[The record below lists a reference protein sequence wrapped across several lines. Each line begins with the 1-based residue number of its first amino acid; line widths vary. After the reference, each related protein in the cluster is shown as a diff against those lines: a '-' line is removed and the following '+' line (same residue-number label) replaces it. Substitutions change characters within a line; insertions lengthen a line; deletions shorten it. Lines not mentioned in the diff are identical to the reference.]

1 MANDSNEAR
10 CTQSR
15 PTHYPYA
22 RSEAPCPDGSLGW
35 ARIRQ
40 HTHSGNCERPRSRCD
55 KPLSW
60 SSFLDRDVVTYLAV
74 IVITAHS
81 QTVGPDLQSGLKAS
95 ISLWRV
101 ESATSEEPALRASQQ
116 KGRLSMK
123 RLLNKFGVALL
134 MYWFVAIAVSAA
146 LLGWSITEATDS
158 VALTVHA
165 LVVGASG
172 AISASVLILYTF
184 AKLHPH
190 HS

>member
-1 MANDSNEAR
+1 
-10 CTQSR
+10 
-15 PTHYPYA
+15 
-22 RSEAPCPDGSLGW
+22 
-35 ARIRQ
+35 
-40 HTHSGNCERPRSRCD
+40 
-55 KPLSW
+55 
-60 SSFLDRDVVTYLAV
+60 
-74 IVITAHS
+74 
-81 QTVGPDLQSGLKAS
+81 
-95 ISLWRV
+95 
-101 ESATSEEPALRASQQ
+101 
-116 KGRLSMK
+116 MK